1 MGVGGVV
8 QRLVVRCFSRWG
20 AALADAV
27 KVVGGRVPLL
37 FFWLGPRVVGQLLR
51 LFRFG
56 ARSVWDELF
65 PVEGEG
71 RVVVLFRWGAVTGRS
86 RIGAGCFLLT
96 VRCAG
101 GGFGRDVRLTVRVCC
116 GVVRLV
122 HVPRLLLYKVLKSGK

>member
-1 MGVGGVV
+1 MGIGGVV
-8 QRLVVRCFSRWG
+8 QRLVACCFSRWG

-37 FFWLGPRVVGQLLR
+37 FFWLRLWGQLLR

-56 ARSVWDELF
+56 ARSAWDELF

-71 RVVVLFRWGAVTGRS
+71 RVVVLFRWGNVTGCS
-86 RIGAGCFLLT
+86 RIGTGCFLLT
-96 VRCAG
+96 VRCAR
-101 GGFGRDVRLTVRVCC
+101 GGFGRDVCLIVRVCC

-122 HVPRLLLYKVLKSGK
+122 HVPRLLLYKALKLGK